1 MEWINQ
7 LQGQVVGLDSAPLI
21 YFIEQNPAY
30 IEMMRLFFRAS
41 DRGEF
46 QVVTSVMT
54 LVEVLV
60 YPLRRGDTALAQ
72 RYREILF
79 DNQKLMTL
87 EISEDIAELAAE
99 LRGSHNLRAPDAIQM
114 AAAIRGGAS
123 FFLTNDVRLPSLPG
137 LQVLVLETL
146 RSLS

>member
-72 RYREILF
+72 RYRFQAISD
-79 DNQKLMTL
+79 DNF
-87 EISEDIAELAAE
+87 S
-99 LRGSHNLRAPDAIQM
+99 
-114 AAAIRGGAS
+114 
-123 FFLTNDVRLPSLPG
+123 PS
-137 LQVLVLETL
+137 
-146 RSLS
+146 